1 MEKRAYVTVL
11 STETYLEGVIA
22 LNISLKKAEAKYPLY
37 ALLSE
42 NISQETEEKLHAQK
56 IPTIRKEKIQ
66 LPENIINKNNS
77 KEKARWNYTFE
88 KLNVFELTEFDKI
101 VFLDSDIYVRN
112 NIDNLFEKPNMSA
125 VIDKH
130 YGPNITCRCLEL
142 TSGVMV
148 IVPKKGQIQD
158 FKRIINNIIDKRE
171 AIGDQDILQEYD
183 PEWKNKKELHIKNK
197 YNIFFPYV
205 EYYINFQEYEMQDLA
220 VIHFIYPVKPWMIH
234 TDDQINDYI
243 NYINAFTKQDYED
256 TGIPEFKDALYGDNS
271 HAKII
276 MEEYYN
282 LLK

>member
-11 STETYLEGVIA
+11 STETYFEGVIA
-22 LNISLKKAEAKYPLY
+22 LNNSLKRTGAKYPLY

-42 NISQETEEKLHAQK
+42 DISDEIEEKLHKQN
-56 IPTIRKEKIQ
+56 IPTIRKDKIK
-66 LPENIINKNNS
+66 LPDDIVNKNNS
-77 KEKARWNYTFE
+77 KEKNRWNYTFD

-101 VFLDSDIYVRN
+101 VFLDSDIYVRT

-148 IVPKKGQIQD
+148 IVPRDGQIAK
-158 FKRIINNIIDKRE
+158 FKEIIRNINDKRD

-183 PEWKNKKELHIKNK
+183 TEWKNKNELHIKNK
-197 YNIFFPYV
+197 YNIFFPYL
-205 EYYINFQEYEMQDLA
+205 EYYVNFQEYEMQDLA

-234 TDDQINDYI
+234 TEDKINDYI
-243 NYINAFTKQDYED
+243 NYINAFTKQDYEE
-256 TGIPEFKDALYGDNS
+256 TGIPEFEDALYGDNS
-271 HAKII
+271 HAKAI
-276 MEEYYN
+276 MEEYYS
-282 LLK
+282 LL